1 MPTLMA
7 LEGPRLGALRA
18 APRSQLLGI
27 SDTLLA
33 HPWMVVGGLFLG
45 GYLFHKG
52 LSPTKIFGKPGSAGS
67 IWGGHRMAQSR
78 TKNLTGPRG
87 RRRRRRR

>member
-45 GYLFHKG
+45 GYLFSKG
-52 LSPTKIFGKPGSAGS
+52 LSPTKLLSQPSS
-67 IWGGHRMAQSR
+67 IWGEQRMAQAR